1 MMAQKTSHATALTR
15 AVLSVATLLSAAAA
29 GGILL
34 SAASA
39 SVRLLSVT
47 TQGPA
52 VVIEATEPVAYTVNH
67 PDPLT
72 LIVDLRNA
80 AVADAAAQVEP
91 RGLVTAIRLEQATAA
106 DGLGVARVRI
116 SLARAAEYKV
126 RSSRNTIR
134 VELNGA
140 AAPAPLAP
148 SPALASQ
155 AVPGVSS
162 AALAPVSGVRAAPK
176 REPAARPATA
186 AIPDAPAAAATTIE
200 KVQTS
205 RKGGSTLVTITG
217 NGKLTPTGVSE
228 SKELPRRV
236 ILDFPNVASNV
247 APQVQGDGTLV
258 RRVRVGLNN
267 NAPLVTRVV
276 MEIADG
282 VTYTVQR
289 NSPTNRDVTLVFDG
303 PPLEAARSTPSDS
316 RKAKA
321 PGGNAAV
328 APATPPPAPVPAPP
342 PAAETPAAALTTTPA
357 AERIDED
364 PALAGLGGET
374 ITLAEA
380 IANGA
385 SLAPTDNPNPTGPE
399 AISALKTASGATTQA
414 TQQPSTTKPAP
425 PTSKPAPS
433 TSKPVPS
440 TTAKPAPSTTKP
452 PSATLKPPPAAPQT
466 PAPAPLSV
474 PPPGAQAPQ
483 THQIVSGA
491 EKKYVGHPISMD
503 FQGVDLR
510 SVLRTFAEISGL
522 NMVIDPDVQGTVDIV
537 LTDVPWDQALEV
549 ILRGNSLDYTV
560 DGTIV
565 RIARIDT
572 LRKEQ
577 DARTQLA
584 LSAAN
589 AGTLAVR
596 TYTLSYAK
604 ADQAAPLVKTSVLS
618 PRGNV
623 QIDPRTNTLI
633 ITDLPARLDTVAQ
646 LLSTIDRAEP
656 QVEIEA
662 RIITT
667 TRDYARALGVQW
679 GFNGRVNST
688 IGNTTNLAFP
698 NNGSL
703 GGRVGGLTGPATQ
716 GSDNRTTGSEDVG
729 TGVGL
734 SVPGAPSA
742 VGLALG
748 AINGAFNLD
757 VALSALERSGKG
769 RILSTP
775 RITTQNNVE
784 AEITQGVQIP
794 VQTEA
799 NNTVTVTFKDAAL
812 TLKVTPQITAANTV
826 IMQIT
831 LENASPGTPVGPN
844 LIPSI
849 DTQRAITRVQVNDG
863 MTTVMG
869 GIFVSREQFTQDRT
883 PVLHRI
889 PFLSWLFKRDDQT
902 DSSRE
907 LLIFITPRIQKG

>member
-1 MMAQKTSHATALTR
+1 MMAQKTSHASAALRR
-15 AVLSVATLLSAAAA
+15 AASTLAAATLVSAAAA
-29 GGILL
+29 GSVML

-47 TQGPA
+47 TQGPV
-52 VVIEATEPVAYTVNH
+52 VVIEATEPVAYTVNR

-72 LIVDLRNA
+72 LVVDLRNA
-80 AVADAAAQVEP
+80 AVADAVARVEP
-91 RGLVTAIRLEQATAA
+91 RGVVAGVRLEQATAA

-116 SLARAAEYKV
+116 ALARATEYKV

-134 VELNGA
+134 LELDGA
-140 AAPAPLAP
+140 AKATTPAPATALPAGSDVVTAPLTP
-148 SPALASQ
+148 
-155 AVPGVSS
+155 VSS
-162 AALAPVSGVRAAPK
+162 VRPAPK
-176 REPAARPATA
+176 REVARSPVSAPETA
-186 AIPDAPAAAATTIE
+186 ADSATLPVAATTIE
-200 KVQTS
+200 RVRTS
-205 RKGGSTLVTITG
+205 RKNGSTMVTITG
-217 NGKLTPTGVSE
+217 NGRLTPTGVTE
-228 SKELPRRV
+228 SRDLPRRV

-247 APQVQGDGTLV
+247 APQVEGDGTLV

-267 NAPLVTRVV
+267 NTPLVTRIV

-282 VTYTVQR
+282 ATYTVQR
-289 NSPTNRDVTLVFDG
+289 NSPTERDVTLVFG
-303 PPLEAARSTPSDS
+303 APPLSEARTALSES
-316 RKAKA
+316 R
-321 PGGNAAV
+321 NA
-328 APATPPPAPVPAPP
+328 TAPVTATAVNTARAKEDEPS
-342 PAAETPAAALTTTPA
+342 ALPGA
-357 AERIDED
+357 
-364 PALAGLGGET
+364 ET

-385 SLAPTDNPNPTGPE
+385 ALAPTDTAGGTD
-399 AISALKTASGATTQA
+399 AMSALKTTGGNAATPAASPSVAPPVQA
-414 TQQPSTTKPAP
+414 PAPARPAP
-425 PTSKPAPS
+425 PASKPS
-433 TSKPVPS
+433 TAKPVP
-440 TTAKPAPSTTKP
+440 PAPQKP
-452 PSATLKPPPAAPQT
+452 PTPPPSPEPVLTGPQ
-466 PAPAPLSV
+466 S
-474 PPPGAQAPQ
+474 Q
-483 THQIVSGA
+483 QIVSGQ
-491 EKKYVGHPISMD
+491 EKKYVGHPVSMD

-549 ILRGNSLDYTV
+549 ILRGNALDYTV

-565 RIARIDT
+565 RIAKIDT

-584 LSAAN
+584 QSAAN
-589 AGTLAVR
+589 AGALAVR

-618 PRGNV
+618 ARGNV

-633 ITDLPARLDTVAQ
+633 ITDLPARLDTVQQ
-646 LLSTIDRAEP
+646 LLSTLDRAEP

-688 IGNTTNLAFP
+688 IGNTTGLAFP

-703 GGRVGGLTGPATQ
+703 GGRVGGLTGSSTQ
-716 GSDNRTTGSEDVG
+716 GSDPRASGTDDVG

-734 SVPGAPSA
+734 AVPGAPSA

-869 GIFVSREQFTQDRT
+869 GIFVSREQLTQDRT

>member
-1 MMAQKTSHATALTR
+1 MMAHKTSPATTAFRR
-15 AVLSVATLLSAAAA
+15 AVFSVAGATLVSAAAA
-29 GGILL
+29 GSILL
-34 SAASA
+34 NAASA
-39 SVRLLSVT
+39 SVRLLSVS
-47 TQGPA
+47 TQGSA
-52 VVIEATEPVAYTVNH
+52 VLIEATEPVAYTVNR

-72 LIVDLRNA
+72 LVVDLRDA
-80 AVADAAAQVEP
+80 AVADAAARVEP
-91 RGLVTAIRLEQATAA
+91 RGLVTAVRLEQATAA

-116 SLARAAEYKV
+116 SVARATEYKV

-134 VELNGA
+134 VELNGPTT
-140 AAPAPLAP
+140 AAPLAAP
-148 SPALASQ
+148 SPALAAQ
-155 AVPGVSS
+155 AVPDVPSS
-162 AALAPVSGVRAAPK
+162 ALTPVSAVRSAPQ
-176 REPAARPATA
+176 REPAVRSVSAPATMPA
-186 AIPDAPAAAATTIE
+186 PDAPSPAATTIE
-200 KVQTS
+200 RVRTS
-205 RKGGSTLVTITG
+205 RKGSSTLVTITG
-217 NGKLTPTGVSE
+217 NGKLTPSGVSE
-228 SKELPRRV
+228 SQDLPRRV
-236 ILDFPNVASNV
+236 ILDFPNVTSNV
-247 APQVQGDGTLV
+247 APQGEGDGGLV

-267 NAPLVTRVV
+267 NTPLVTRVV

-282 VTYTVQR
+282 ATYTVQR
-289 NSPTNRDVTLVFDG
+289 NSPTIRDVTLVFDS
-303 PPLEAARSTPSDS
+303 PKPS
-316 RKAKA
+316 
-321 PGGNAAV
+321 
-328 APATPPPAPVPAPP
+328 APATATA
-342 PAAETPAAALTTTPA
+342 TAAAAVTA
-357 AERIDED
+357 AARADED
-364 PALAGLGGET
+364 AALARLGGET
-374 ITLAEA
+374 IPLEQA

-385 SLAPTDNPNPTGPE
+385 PLAPTDATAGTD
-399 AISALKTASGATTQA
+399 AMAALRTAAGAPTQA
-414 TQQPSTTKPAP
+414 SQQAP

-433 TSKPVPS
+433 T
-440 TTAKPAPSTTKP
+440 AKPAPSTAKPAQSTTKP
-452 PSATLKPPPAAPQT
+452 APPPARPNPPAPQT
-466 PAPAPLSV
+466 PPPTATLPPALQ
-474 PPPGAQAPQ
+474 GTQ
-483 THQIVSGA
+483 THQIVSGQ

-565 RIARIDT
+565 RIAKIDT

-589 AGTLAVR
+589 AGALAVR
-596 TYTLSYAK
+596 TYALSYAK

-623 QIDPRTNTLI
+623 QIDTRTNTLI

-646 LLSTIDRAEP
+646 LLNTLDRAEP

-703 GGRVGGLTGPATQ
+703 GGRVGGLTGSATQ
-716 GSDNRTTGSEDVG
+716 GSDVSASSANDVG

-734 SVPGAPSA
+734 GVPGAPSA

-889 PFLSWLFKRDDQT
+889 PFISWLFKRDDQT